1 MKMERRFRRTPS
13 NTTMKRTEG
22 RESADVPQDLWRK
35 CAGCGRPVYR
45 EAARENEYICPRCG
59 AYFRMTA
66 PQRIRQIADAGS
78 FQLWQDGEDQDP
90 LNFPG
95 YVEKR
100 EQTRKKTGISEA
112 VLIGA
117 AKIGGYPAV
126 LGVCDTRFFMGSMG
140 TVMGERITRAVER
153 ATEERLPVVL
163 TCCSGGARMQE
174 GILSLMQMAKTA
186 AAMKRHSDAGLLSVC
201 VLTDPTT
208 GGVTA
213 SFASLGDIIL
223 AEPGALIGFAGPR
236 VIEQTIGKKLP
247 EGFQQAEFLLEH
259 GFVDQI
265 TERKM
270 LKARLAWLL
279 KVHEQNPSKT
289 RTSAGTEEDGKPE
302 QCLFSKKREEEKSKR
317 QNLESAEHAAVVGG
331 EKRTPWETVLLSRS
345 ADRPT
350 SLEYI
355 QALFPDFEEL
365 HGDRRAGDDG
375 AIIGGIA
382 TFHGCPV
389 TVIGQQKGRNRKEN
403 RKRNSGMPSPE
414 GYRKA
419 LRLMKQAEKFHRPVI
434 CLIDTPGAYCGLE
447 AEEHGQGQAIA
458 ENLYEMST
466 LKTPILSLVIGE
478 GGSGGALAL
487 GIADEVWMMENSVY
501 SILSPEGF
509 ASILWKDS
517 RRAEEAAAV
526 MRMRAMDL
534 KELRVI
540 EKIIPE
546 ETPVRS
552 GQIQG
557 VAAYL
562 ERELMGFLSRAS
574 QIPEEERIRRR
585 YARFRRL

>member
-112 VLIGA
+112 V
-117 AKIGGYPAV
+117 
-126 LGVCDTRFFMGSMG
+126 
-140 TVMGERITRAVER
+140 RITRAVER

-562 ERELMGFLSRAS
+562 ERELMEFLSRAS